1 MRRRE
6 FISLLGGAAAAWPLE
21 TRAQQPA
28 MPVIG
33 YLHSGSYEAFAHVL
47 PAFREGLKDTGYVE
61 GQNVAFEYRWADGHY
76 DRLQALAADLV
87 SRQVAAIAAAGGTP
101 VAVAAKAAT
110 STIPIVFLTGA
121 DPVQLGLV
129 TSLNRPGRNLTGIV
143 ALNVAAVAKR
153 LELLHQLAPAAT
165 VIALLDNPTNPFS
178 ELEAR
183 ELRDATYSV
192 GLQLR
197 VMNASTE
204 SEIDAAF
211 ATMSQAQ
218 IGALV
223 VSPDP
228 FLTGRRNQLAA
239 LAARHMMPAIADRRE
254 FAVAGGLISYGT
266 DQVEVARQM
275 GVYVGRILK
284 GAKPADLP
292 VQQVV
297 KLRLVINL
305 KTAKAL
311 RLEVPDKLLALADEV
326 IE

>member
-6 FISLLGGAAAAWPLE
+6 FIMCVGGGAIAWPL
-21 TRAQQPA
+21 TARAQQPS

-33 YLHSGSYEAFAHVL
+33 YLHSGSFDAFAHVV
-47 PAFREGLKDTGYVE
+47 PAFREGLKDAGYVE
-61 GQNVAFEYRWADGHY
+61 GQNAVIEYRWADGHY
-76 DRLQALAADLV
+76 DRLRALAADLV
-87 SRQVAAIAAAGGTP
+87 SRHPAVIAAAGGTP
-101 VAVAAKAAT
+101 VAVVAKAAT

-121 DPVQLGLV
+121 DPIQLGLV
-129 TSLNRPGRNLTGIV
+129 TSLNKPGGNLTGIV

-153 LELLHQLAPAAT
+153 LELLHQLAPTAT
-165 VIALLDNPTNPFS
+165 VIALLGNPTNPFS
-178 ELEAR
+178 EPEER
-183 ELRDATYSV
+183 ELRDAAHSL

-204 SEIDAAF
+204 SEIEAAF
-211 ATMSQAQ
+211 AAMNQAQ

-228 FLTGRRNQLAA
+228 FLMGQRSQLAA
-239 LAARHMMPAIADRRE
+239 LALRHMTPAIADRRE
-254 FAVAGGLISYGT
+254 FVAAGGLMSYGT
-266 DQVEVARQM
+266 DQVDVSRQM
-275 GVYVGRILK
+275 GLYVGRILN

-305 KTAKAL
+305 KTATAL
-311 RLEVPDKLLALADEV
+311 RLEVPDKLLALTDEV

>member
-1 MRRRE
+1 M
-6 FISLLGGAAAAWPLE
+6 
-21 TRAQQPA
+21 
-28 MPVIG
+28 
-33 YLHSGSYEAFAHVL
+33 
-47 PAFREGLKDTGYVE
+47 
-61 GQNVAFEYRWADGHY
+61 
-76 DRLQALAADLV
+76 
-87 SRQVAAIAAAGGTP
+87 
-101 VAVAAKAAT
+101 
-110 STIPIVFLTGA
+110 
-121 DPVQLGLV
+121 
-129 TSLNRPGRNLTGIV
+129 TSLNRPGGNLTGIV

-254 FAVAGGLISYGT
+254 FVVAGGLISYGT
-266 DQVEVARQM
+266 DQVGVARQM

>member
-6 FISLLGGAAAAWPLE
+6 FIMCVGGGAIAWPL
-21 TRAQQPA
+21 TARAQQPS

-33 YLHSGSYEAFAHVL
+33 YLHSGSFDAFAHVV
-47 PAFREGLKDTGYVE
+47 PAFREGLKDAGYVE
-61 GQNVAFEYRWADGHY
+61 GQNAVIEYRWADGHY
-76 DRLQALAADLV
+76 DRLRALAADLV
-87 SRQVAAIAAAGGTP
+87 SRHPAVIAAAGGTP
-101 VAVAAKAAT
+101 VAVVAKAAT

-121 DPVQLGLV
+121 DPIQLGLV
-129 TSLNRPGRNLTGIV
+129 TSLNKPGGNLTGIV

-153 LELLHQLAPAAT
+153 LELLHQLAPTAT
-165 VIALLDNPTNPFS
+165 VIALLGNPTNPFS
-178 ELEAR
+178 EPEER
-183 ELRDATYSV
+183 ELRDAAHSL

-204 SEIDAAF
+204 SEIEAAF
-211 ATMSQAQ
+211 AAMNQAQ

-228 FLTGRRNQLAA
+228 FLMGQRSQLAA
-239 LAARHMMPAIADRRE
+239 LALRHMTPANADRRE
-254 FAVAGGLISYGT
+254 FVAAGGLMSYGT
-266 DQVEVARQM
+266 DQVDVSRQM
-275 GVYVGRILK
+275 GLYVGRILN

-305 KTAKAL
+305 KTATAL
-311 RLEVPDKLLALADEV
+311 RLEVPDKLLALTDEV

>member
-6 FISLLGGAAAAWPLE
+6 FITLIGGGAIAWPLIA
-21 TRAQQPA
+21 RAQQPS

-33 YLHSGSYEAFAHVL
+33 YLHSGSFAAFAHLV

-61 GQNVAFEYRWADGHY
+61 GQNAAIEYRWADGHY

-87 SRQVAAIAAAGGTP
+87 SRQPVVIAAAGGTP

-121 DPVQLGLV
+121 DPVRLGLV
-129 TSLNRPGRNLTGIV
+129 SSLNRPGGNLTGIV

-178 ELEAR
+178 ELEEK
-183 ELRDATYSV
+183 ELRDAAYTL

-211 ATMSQAQ
+211 AAMNQAQ
-218 IGALV
+218 VGALV

-228 FLTGRRNQLAA
+228 FLMSQRSQLAA
-239 LAARHMMPAIADRRE
+239 LALRHMMPTIADRRE
-254 FAVAGGLISYGT
+254 FVAAGGLISYGT
-266 DQVEVARQM
+266 DQRDVSHQM
-275 GVYVGRILK
+275 GIYVGRILK

-297 KLRLVINL
+297 KLQLVINL

-311 RLEVPDKLLALADEV
+311 RLEVPDKLLALTEEV
-326 IE
+326 ME